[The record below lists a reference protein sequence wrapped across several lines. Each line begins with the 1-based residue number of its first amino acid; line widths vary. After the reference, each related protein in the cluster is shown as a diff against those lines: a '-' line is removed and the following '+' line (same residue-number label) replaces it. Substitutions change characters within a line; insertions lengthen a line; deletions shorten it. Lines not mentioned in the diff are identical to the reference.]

1 MTDFGEAVGLSSD
14 ILLPEHAELFTK
26 YFEDLPQS
34 YEDYTRYQ
42 QFFTRLYGYKE
53 KSFLLEEMLPKWIS
67 IVISHVKFLKDL
79 QNIEID
85 KKSLVALYNLSLLI
99 DMCSYKNVT
108 KYLPHDVS
116 YLDKIIRFIEVLNSM
131 DLHGIDKYERITKS
145 LVNRSL
151 FAWLYIV
158 AKNPFSFDRFDSVQS
173 KETMANRIVEACSMN
188 MCCDSICSKIIYK
201 IWSQLVTRADQIE
214 GRMNK
219 TIYFCLDNLSIFSSD
234 SYDINKINGYLGL
247 LAGIFK
253 EGPRVELGNIGV
265 EVINRLGNLMDLE
278 TRDDNTL
285 TKVHITKL
293 VQRIGLSF
301 LKPRKIK
308 WRYCRGY
315 RSLENTLKSRENNEV
330 IANENKFDEA
340 LNDEEDSEDFLDCTD
355 EQIEKL
361 EVILA
366 TLLNGLKDPNSNVRN
381 GAAKGLGR
389 ITSRLTKDFA
399 EDIVNGI
406 FEECFKDYDTISW
419 HGGCLALAEMT
430 YRGFLLPNRLS
441 DMVDILEKAIVWE
454 ETDGIIKQSEAVRD
468 AATFI
473 SWAIARTYSPNL
485 LKPFVHRLAT
495 HLVTVSLF
503 DKELNIRRAAS
514 AAFQENVGRQGYFP
528 SGIDIIHIIDYSS
541 VSRLSVCYNDLCI
554 KVAKFEGYL
563 KPMLNHLVDF
573 KVGHQLMKMN
583 DRACEGLYHLVK
595 LDVTYSRTVI
605 LTKLLKKSDTINC
618 CVQYKTLKS
627 IESVIRSL
635 LEENAFDITDK
646 DNPFTLEK
654 VFEMNKKLVKEAD
667 TTSRN
672 KRSTFAKLSL
682 SYFIKICCE
691 CGMPLSRDIYV
702 KWLDLLENFTEENN
716 VELRNGAS
724 MASKYLMEKI
734 LHISPEDIHKK
745 IEKKYLHY
753 IKLNKFDLTLNMA
766 VLMIS
771 SLPNSFLTED
781 IANELITFI
790 QDKTR
795 LHLMDSRVYA
805 LECLKE
811 RFIKSELLMKLSFT
825 KTIEC
830 LNFCINDF
838 TCDPAKGDVA
848 RFIREKAIETII
860 CFLNQPSLHNQMSSE
875 IVCKFIGNILIQ
887 VCSKNINLRQIAA
900 HAIHDILLSEPLL
913 PIKDIDILKKI
924 FILKDINIYEGFVY
938 ANVFDV
944 MSQLLDN
951 DTYGCYIRYGL
962 VMSSGYHNGCEK
974 EKINKIIIN
983 YLENSSV
990 DKKLNILK
998 ELKNEILKK
1007 NISSRVIKSILDFLD
1022 TYLVEC
1028 FEFIQEDLD
1037 SFKDICEIFKYC
1049 IFLINLKQKSLTSK
1063 ASSLKE
1069 YSGKVLSFTIL
1080 CNENST
1086 IRKKSL
1092 EALCKLLEGMNE
1104 VACFEVAKK
1113 ITEYLVIVDE
1123 DIINEEKKETAIN
1136 LLSNTVWD
1144 GNSKTIKTTVETL
1157 RNTFK
1162 II

>member
-1 MTDFGEAVGLSSD
+1 MTDFSEAIGLSSD
-14 ILLPEHAELFTK
+14 ILIPEHEELFKK
-26 YFEDLPQS
+26 YFEDLPES
-34 YEDYTRYQ
+34 YEDYHRYQ

-53 KSFLLEEMLPKWIS
+53 KSFLLDPILPKWVS
-67 IVISHVKFLKDL
+67 IILSHIKIPTNKE
-79 QNIEID
+79 NIDID
-85 KKSLVALYNLSLLI
+85 NKSLVALYNLSLLI

-108 KYLPHDVS
+108 KYLPHEVI
-116 YLDKIIRFIEVLNSM
+116 YLDKILCFIEILSTM
-131 DLHGIDKYERITKS
+131 DLRGFDKYERLAKS

-158 AKNPFSFDRFDSVQS
+158 AKNPFSLDRFDSIQS
-173 KETMANRIVEACSMN
+173 KETIANRILEVCSMN
-188 MCCDSICSKIIYK
+188 MCCDSICSKIINK
-201 IWSQLVTRADQIE
+201 IWSQLVTRVDQIE
-214 GRMNK
+214 TRMRK
-219 TIYFCLDNLSIFSSD
+219 TIYFCLDKISMYFND
-234 SYDINKINGYLGL
+234 SYNINEINGYLGL

-253 EGPRVELGNIGV
+253 EGPRVELSSIGV
-265 EVINRLGNLMDLE
+265 EVIDMLGTLMDLE
-278 TRDDNTL
+278 IREDNSL
-285 TKVHITKL
+285 TKVYITKL

-315 RSLENTLKSRENNEV
+315 RSLENTLKCRENNET
-330 IANENKFDEA
+330 ITNENKFD
-340 LNDEEDSEDFLDCTD
+340 NDEDDEDNSLDCTD

-361 EVILA
+361 EAILA
-366 TLLNGLKDPNSNVRN
+366 TLLNGLRDPNSNVRN

-406 FEECFKDYDTISW
+406 FEGCFKDYDTVSW

-430 YRGFLLPNRLS
+430 YRGFLLPERLG
-441 DMVDILEKAIVWE
+441 DMVDILEKAIIWE
-454 ETDGIIKQSEAVRD
+454 EADGIIKQSEAVRD

-485 LKPFVHRLAT
+485 LKPYVQRLAT

-541 VSRLSVCYNDLCI
+541 ISRLSVCYNDLCI

-563 KPMLNHLVDF
+563 IPMLNHLVDY

-583 DRACEGLYHLVK
+583 ERACEGLYHLVK
-595 LDVTYSRTVI
+595 LDVNYSKVVI
-605 LTKLLKKSDTINC
+605 LDKLLKKCDTINC
-618 CVQYKTLKS
+618 CLQYKILKS
-627 IESVIRSL
+627 IESVVRSL
-635 LEENAFDITDK
+635 LEENSFDITNK
-646 DNPFTLEK
+646 DISFTREK
-654 VFEMNKKLVKEAD
+654 VLEMNKKLSKEAD

-682 SYFIKICCE
+682 CYFIKICCE
-691 CGMPLSRDIYV
+691 CGMPLSEEIYF
-702 KWLDLLENFTEENN
+702 KWLNLLENFTEENN
-716 VELRNGAS
+716 IELRDAAS
-724 MASKYLMEKI
+724 IASKYLMKI
-734 LHISPEDIHKK
+734 ISQISVEEIHKK
-745 IEKKYLHY
+745 IQEKYLYY
-753 IKLNKFDLTLNMA
+753 IKVNKFDLTLNMA

-771 SLPNSFLTED
+771 SLPNNFLTED

-795 LHLMDSRVYA
+795 LHLMDPRVYA
-805 LECLKE
+805 LDCLKE
-811 RFIKSELLMKLSFT
+811 RFINSELLKILSFT
-825 KTIEC
+825 KIVDC

-848 RFIREKAIETII
+848 RFIREKAIKTII
-860 CFLNQPSLHNQMSSE
+860 CFLNQPIINNQISSD
-875 IVCKFIGNILIQ
+875 IVCNIIGNILIQ
-887 VCSKNINLRQIAA
+887 VCGKNINLRKVAA
-900 HAIHDILLSEPLL
+900 QAIHDILIIEPQL
-913 PIKDIDILKKI
+913 PIKDIDVLKKI
-924 FILKDINIYEGFVY
+924 FILKDINICEGFVY

-951 DTYGCYIRYGL
+951 NTYGCYIRYGL

-974 EKINKIIIN
+974 EKITKIIVD
-983 YLENSSV
+983 YLENSTV
-990 DKKLNILK
+990 EKKLSIIT

-1022 TYLVEC
+1022 TYMVEC
-1028 FEFIQEDLD
+1028 FEFLQEDLD

-1063 ASSLKE
+1063 SSTLKE

-1080 CNENST
+1080 CNEDSV

-1092 EALCKLLEGMNE
+1092 KALCKLLEGTNE

-1123 DIINEEKKETAIN
+1123 NIINEDEKETAIN

-1144 GNSKTIKTTVETL
+1144 GNSSAIKTTIETL
-1157 RNTFK
+1157 RNIFK
-1162 II
+1162 IS